1 MEQLNN
7 IQKLAEMPTISP
19 QGIASGAVLIKL
31 SIGEFRSE
39 KKDKAAAAQIAR
51 ANGAKVSAL
60 TARKDILAECNEYH
74 TLSKWIAK
82 VPRKEFV
89 AETVPFEDGGMRLVT
104 TERLLSTIL
113 PTFGN
118 YENEYWRMVDTFVDT
133 YDFAVSEHL
142 STLGGMYDRSLYPSK
157 EVVRS
162 KYRWELIT
170 KPISTA
176 DHFVLDLES
185 GAQDAIK
192 QQYQQH
198 FDHTIQ
204 AAVNDVWNRLRDNL
218 SVLVR
223 QLQPTGKTNAR
234 GEITYNPM
242 HESVFSTVKSMIDL
256 MRDFNLTNDVQMTN
270 TADQLENALYGMN
283 VDIIKNS
290 IGLRKQKENE
300 LQSILDGLPSL
311 DM

>member
-19 QGIASGAVLIKL
+19 QGIASGAVRIKL

-51 ANGAKVSAL
+51 ANGAKEKAL
-60 TARKDILAECNEYH
+60 TARNAILAECVEYH

-89 AETVPFEDGGMRLVT
+89 AETVPFEDCGMRLVT
-104 TERLLSTIL
+104 TERLLSKIL

-162 KYRWELIT
+162 KYKWNLVT
-170 KPISTA
+170 HPIPTA

-283 VDIIKNS
+283 VDIIKDS

>member
-51 ANGAKVSAL
+51 ANGAKEKAL
-60 TARKDILAECNEYH
+60 TARKDILAECVEYH

-82 VPRKEFV
+82 LPRKDFV
-89 AETVPFEDGGMRLVT
+89 AKTVPFEDGGMRLVT

-218 SVLVR
+218 GVLVR

-283 VDIIKNS
+283 VDIIKDS

>member
-51 ANGAKVSAL
+51 ANGAKEKAL
-60 TARKDILAECNEYH
+60 TARKDILAECVEYH

-82 VPRKEFV
+82 LPRKDFV
-89 AETVPFEDGGMRLVT
+89 AKTVPFEDGGMRLVT

-198 FDHTIQ
+198 FDHTI
-204 AAVNDVWNRLRDNL
+204 LL
-218 SVLVR
+218 GS
-223 QLQPTGKTNAR
+223 
-234 GEITYNPM
+234 
-242 HESVFSTVKSMIDL
+242 
-256 MRDFNLTNDVQMTN
+256 
-270 TADQLENALYGMN
+270 
-283 VDIIKNS
+283 
-290 IGLRKQKENE
+290 
-300 LQSILDGLPSL
+300 
-311 DM
+311 

>member
-19 QGIASGAVLIKL
+19 QGIASGAVRIKL

-51 ANGAKVSAL
+51 ANGAKEKAL
-60 TARKDILAECNEYH
+60 TARKDILAECVEYH

-82 VPRKEFV
+82 LPRKDFV
-89 AETVPFEDGGMRLVT
+89 AKTVPFEDGGMRLVT

-218 SVLVR
+218 GVLVR

-283 VDIIKNS
+283 VDIIKDS